1 MYPRGWIPARA
12 LQRPAGTIL
21 TMEPLVA
28 EIERSFAE
36 LERQL
41 NDPAVYADQRRA
53 AEIGRQHKRLKVAH
67 DLAVRWR
74 GLVAEIEEAAT
85 LLDDDEP
92 EIRDM
97 ARAQKHEAER
107 SLPEVEDELR
117 AAMVEPDPNDD
128 KDVIVEI
135 RPGAGGDEA
144 AIWAGDLLGM
154 YSRYAEAKGFR
165 AELISTQDS
174 DAGGYKE
181 AVFAVKGDGAY
192 SALKWESGVHRVQR
206 VPATESQGRIH
217 TSTASV
223 VVRPEADD
231 VEVVIDPSDLKIDV
245 FRATGPGGQS
255 VNTTDSAVRIT
266 HVPSGLVVSCQN
278 EKSQHQNKDSAMRVL
293 RSRLYELEIEKQ
305 QAELSE
311 ARRSAI
317 GTGDRAEKIR
327 TYNYPE
333 KRVTDHRIKLTT
345 HNLDAVLS
353 GTLDEF
359 IEGLAAEEKR
369 QRLEATFGDAA
380 G

>member
-1 MYPRGWIPARA
+1 MCTHVRGYLERAGADTIP
-12 LQRPAGTIL
+12 I
-21 TMEPLVA
+21 MEPLVA

-41 NDPAVYADQRRA
+41 NDPDVYADQKRA
-53 AEIGRQHKRLKVAH
+53 AEIGRQHKRLKEAY

-74 GLVAEIEEAAT
+74 ELMAELAEARTMLDDEDAEIRE
-85 LLDDDEP
+85 
-92 EIRDM
+92 M
-97 ARAQKHEAER
+97 ARAQKQDAEAAI
-107 SLPEVEDELR
+107 PVVEDDIR

-144 AIWAGDLLGM
+144 AIWTGDLFNM
-154 YSRYAEAKGFR
+154 YARYAESKGFR
-165 AELISTQDS
+165 AELISTQES

-181 AVFAVKGDGAY
+181 AIFAVKGDGAY
-192 SALKWESGVHRVQR
+192 SAMKWESGVHRVQR

-223 VVRPEADD
+223 VVRPEVDD
-231 VEVVIDPSDLKIDV
+231 VEIVVDPGDLKIDV

-266 HVPSGLVVSCQN
+266 HLPSGLVVSCQN

-293 RSRLYELEIEKQ
+293 RSRLYELELEKQ

-311 ARRSAI
+311 QRRSAI

-333 KRVTDHRIKLTT
+333 KRVTDHRIKLTL

-353 GTLDEF
+353 GSIDDF
-359 IEGLAAEEKR
+359 VDGLAAEEKR
-369 QRLEATFGDAA
+369 QRLEETFGAA
-380 G
+380 TA